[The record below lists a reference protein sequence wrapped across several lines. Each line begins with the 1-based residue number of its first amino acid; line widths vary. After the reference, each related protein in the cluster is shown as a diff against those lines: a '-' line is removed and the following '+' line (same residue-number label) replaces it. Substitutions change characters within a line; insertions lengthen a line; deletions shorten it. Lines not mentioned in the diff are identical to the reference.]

1 MSRVLFVC
9 LFKFFP
15 ISSSGKYRL
24 LNMSKNWVTCWSFI
38 CIEKFF
44 SLDIHGI
51 IPVYKLF
58 GISAIATRIIFLF
71 YPSFAIP
78 NSAFNFMSTYWA
90 QSNRFFHLKTSSQSN
105 SELSINSSFFS
116 LGVISHSSILAC
128 GVKFPFHSFTSR
140 ETIISRILSPFFKS
154 STID

>member
-1 MSRVLFVC
+1 MSRGLFVC
-9 LFKFFP
+9 FFKFFP

-44 SLDIHGI
+44 PLDIYGI
-51 IPVYKLF
+51 IPIHKFF
-58 GISAIATRIIFLF
+58 GISAITTRIIFLF

-78 NSAFNFMSTYWA
+78 NGAFKFMPTYWA
-90 QSNRFFHLKTSSQSN
+90 QSNLFYYLNTSSQSN

-116 LGVISHSSILAC
+116 LGVISHSSMLAC

-140 ETIISRILSPFFKS
+140 ETIISRILSPFFKL
-154 STID
+154 STIG